1 MWCGDCCKLIFA
13 YVRSMSLEVLLTWP
27 QRDGLEAVNK
37 INNGANHF
45 DLILMDIIMPHLDG
59 VSATVC
65 IREIRPTIPIIAMT
79 SNIRADDIDMYFRY
93 GERDGSASK
102 LRDLTETRHER
113 CFTKTVYQGGYAT
126 FT

>member
-1 MWCGDCCKLIFA
+1 MGPEFTDIL
-13 YVRSMSLEVLLTWP
+13 

-37 INNGANHF
+37 INHGTSQF

-65 IREIRPTIPIIAMT
+65 IREIRPNLPIIAMT

-93 GERDGSASK
+93 GK
-102 LRDLTETRHER
+102 FLVQLRHLVHTNYE
-113 CFTKTVYQGGYAT
+113 
-126 FT
+126 

>member
-1 MWCGDCCKLIFA
+1 
-13 YVRSMSLEVLLTWP
+13 MSCLGLLANDI

-37 INNGANHF
+37 INNGANQF

-65 IREIRPTIPIIAMT
+65 IREIRPNIPIIAMT

-93 GERDGSASK
+93 GKAISRG
-102 LRDLTETRHER
+102 L
-113 CFTKTVYQGGYAT
+113 
-126 FT
+126 